1 MTLSD
6 LLKYMVRGRRYLSTH
21 RVKTLY
27 SIFYKW
33 ENSIVEVI
41 QGSEIVEK
49 LKSEP
54 KSSS

>member
-1 MTLSD
+1 MRLSD

-21 RVKTLY
+21 RVKTLH

-49 LKSEP
+49 LKPEP
-54 KSSS
+54 KSSP